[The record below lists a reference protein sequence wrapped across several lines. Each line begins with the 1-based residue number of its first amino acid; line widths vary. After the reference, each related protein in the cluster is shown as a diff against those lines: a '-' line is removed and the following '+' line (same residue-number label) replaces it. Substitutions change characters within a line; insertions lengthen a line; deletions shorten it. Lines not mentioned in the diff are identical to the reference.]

1 MAEIA
6 TDPTGEGDKK
16 VGPGKK
22 GLTGKNKWYVVGALG
37 VVAVLVFFFVS
48 RSNSNATTSG
58 TASDGSTLDPATA
71 AALQS
76 ALQSQAANGLTASGG
91 GFSGS
96 TGDTG
101 PAGATGPAG
110 PAGPAGPTG
119 GTTGTGTTSGPTV
132 TVPNVVNMRVTP
144 ALAAL
149 AAKGLV
155 GHASSPRNPVSEYTV
170 NSQTPGAGS
179 KVKVGSTVDIGI
191 AQVGA
196 TAKTASTTTTNAN
209 GSTNGGSYTVK
220 PGDTLTTIAAKLN
233 LAGGEQALYNGNR
246 AVIGANPAVIHPGQ
260 RLKL

>member
-1 MAEIA
+1 MVDVAK
-6 TDPTGEGDKK
+6 DSTGEGDKK

-22 GLTGKNKWYVVGALG
+22 GLTGKNKWYVIGGLG
-37 VVAVLVFFFVS
+37 IVAVLVFFFVS

-58 TASDGSTLDPATA
+58 TAASGSTLDPATA

-76 ALQSQAANGLTASGG
+76 ALQSQAANGLTAGGG
-91 GFSGS
+91 GFTGS

-101 PAGATGPAG
+101 PAGPTGPTGPAG
-110 PAGPAGPTG
+110 PTGPTG
-119 GTTGTGTTSGPTV
+119 GTTGGTTTGPTV

-196 TAKTASTTTTNAN
+196 TAKTASTTTTNAS
-209 GSTNGGSYTVK
+209 GSTNGGSYTVR
-220 PGDTLTTIAAKLN
+220 PGDTLTSIASKLN
-233 LAGGEQALYNGNR
+233 LAGGEQALYTANR
-246 AVIGANPAVIHPGQ
+246 AVIGGNPSLIHPGQ